1 MQKNSP
7 KKRQPRSSKRLP
19 PTPENVEKRQAI
31 FLAAYAECGTIRTA
45 TAMSGVA
52 RSMHWEWLANSPGYA
67 ERFEAAKAESVE
79 MLEDEARRRAHDG
92 IRKRKFHPRS
102 KRAYDEIEYSDVLLI
117 VLLKANAPEKYRER
131 YDSTVTAAVSHS
143 GKIAVELPP
152 LEPDDH

>member
-1 MQKNSP
+1 MKKNSP
-7 KKRQPRSSKRLP
+7 KHRQPRSSKRLP

-67 ERFEAAKAESVE
+67 EKFEAAKAESVE

-131 YDSTVTAAVSHS
+131 FDSQVNATVAHS
-143 GKIAVELPP
+143 GQVMIQLPAT
-152 LEPDDH
+152 EPNE